1 MRLYMSE
8 VAGNKGVNEIVDWA
22 TIIVGVLAFVGT
34 LVGAYCSNNKTVAL
48 VTYRLQALEKKVE
61 QHNKVVERMLIA
73 ENEIKTMKKEIEK
86 VEVEMHDFEYK

>member
-1 MRLYMSE
+1 MKKL
-8 VAGNKGVNEIVDWA
+8 VDWA
-22 TIIVGVLAFVGT
+22 TVIVGVLAFVGT

>member
-1 MRLYMSE
+1 M
-8 VAGNKGVNEIVDWA
+8 NELVDWA
-22 TIIVGVLAFVGT
+22 TIVVGVLAFIGT

-86 VEVEMHDFEYK
+86 VEIEMHDFEYK

>member
-1 MRLYMSE
+1 MHKL
-8 VAGNKGVNEIVDWA
+8 VDWA
-22 TIIVGVLAFVGT
+22 TVIVGVLAFVGT

>member
-1 MRLYMSE
+1 M
-8 VAGNKGVNEIVDWA
+8 NELVDWA
-22 TIIVGVLAFVGT
+22 TIVVGVLAFIGT

-61 QHNKVVERMLIA
+61 QHNKVVERMIVA